1 MNIFYLD
8 NDPRVCAEMHNDK
21 HCVKMIVE
29 YAQLLST
36 AHRVVDG
43 IYTVGQSK
51 TGRKVPRYVLSD
63 SRESNIYLASHI
75 NHPSSIWT
83 RKTKSNYNWLYVLWR
98 ELMGEY
104 KYRYYKTHACEK
116 LILSL
121 RKPPFN
127 IPEGSFM
134 EPPPAMPDQYKAND
148 SIQSYRNFYNGPKA
162 SFSKWTGR
170 SVPVWFGQ

>member
-43 IYTVGQSK
+43 TPITGVSK
-51 TGRKVPRYVLSD
+51 NGRKISRFILSG
-63 SRESNIYLASHI
+63 SREQNLYLASHI
-75 NHPSSIWT
+75 NHPSAIWT
-83 RKTKSNYNWLYVLWR
+83 RKTKSNYYWLYVLWR
-98 ELMGEY
+98 ELMSEY
-104 KYRYYKTHACEK
+104 KYRYHRTHACEK
-116 LILSL
+116 LIIPL
-121 RKPPFN
+121 RESPYN
-127 IPEGSFM
+127 IPEGPFT
-134 EPPPAMPDQYKAND
+134 EPTPAMPDQYKADD

-170 SVPVWFGQ
+170 QAPLWFSQ